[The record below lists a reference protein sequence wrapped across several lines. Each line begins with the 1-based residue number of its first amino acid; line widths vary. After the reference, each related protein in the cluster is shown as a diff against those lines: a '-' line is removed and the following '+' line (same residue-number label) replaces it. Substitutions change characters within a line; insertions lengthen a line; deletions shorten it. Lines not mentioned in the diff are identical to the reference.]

1 MTFVMMRVTMK
12 WIYLLGPLY
21 RFVYISLN
29 SCAQICACVP
39 QETVQPA
46 GGEEVTEAKYPP
58 PRLVFW
64 ESTAGCNLACI
75 HCRRITVAD
84 QLLPQDLSTEESFDL
99 VDQIAE
105 MGRSIFVLSGGEPL
119 FRKDIFEIASRAA
132 NSGLIV
138 ALATNGTLI
147 DEKVAVKIKEAGIRR
162 VSVSFDGANAQTHD
176 LFRGAGAFDKALM
189 GMKYLKDAGIPYQI
203 NTTVAKHNVDQ
214 MEETLALAK
223 GIGAIALHLFLL
235 VPVGCGVEIAEDQ
248 QITAEEYEDVLN
260 WMYDAEMEG
269 GIELK
274 ATCAPHYFRIARQ
287 RQAEERRNGIFRER
301 PNSMHRQKHA
311 GGRRAGGHQG
321 GNGHPG
327 GSLAM
332 NAMTKGCLA
341 GTGVVFVSHRGEIFP
356 CGYLPVE
363 AGNIRRQPL
372 GSIWQEAPLFAEMR
386 DPDLLGGK
394 CGICEFKRVCS
405 GCRAR
410 AYGMT
415 TDYLGEEPFCTYE
428 PRTTLAE

>member
-1 MTFVMMRVTMK
+1 M
-12 WIYLLGPLY
+12 
-21 RFVYISLN
+21 
-29 SCAQICACVP
+29 
-39 QETVQPA
+39 
-46 GGEEVTEAKYPP
+46 
-58 PRLVFW
+58 
-64 ESTAGCNLACI
+64 
-75 HCRRITVAD
+75 AD
-84 QLLPQDLSTEESFDL
+84 QLLPQDLSTQEAFDL

-119 FRKDIFEIASRAA
+119 FRKDIFSIASKAA

-147 DEKVAVKIKEAGIRR
+147 DETAARKIKEAGIRR
-162 VSVSFDGANAQTHD
+162 VSISFDGADAQTHD
-176 LFRGAGAFDKALM
+176 LFRGPGAFEKAIA
-189 GMKYLKDAGIPYQI
+189 GMMHLQETGVPYQI
-203 NTTVAKHNVDQ
+203 NTTVAKHNVGQ
-214 MEETLALAK
+214 MTETLALAK
-223 GIGAIALHLFLL
+223 EIGAVALHLFLL
-235 VPVGCGVEIAEDQ
+235 VPVGCGVEIADDQ
-248 QITAEEYEDVLN
+248 QISAAEYEEVLN

-274 ATCAPHYFRIARQ
+274 ATCAPHYFRIVRQ

-311 GGRRAGGHQG
+311 GDQQAEGQPVGNGHPGQSG
-321 GNGHPG
+321 GHPG

-363 AGNIRRQPL
+363 AGNIRQQPL
-372 GSIWQEAPLFAEMR
+372 GNIWHESPLFAEMR

-394 CGICEFKRVCS
+394 CGLCEFKRVCS

-415 TDYLGEEPFCTYE
+415 EDYLGEEPFCTYE
-428 PRTTLAE
+428 PRSLQVAG